1 MYDRTY
7 GTEWTELDRGEAI
20 DRAFALGVMA
30 AGGTKRRRELSRL
43 LETADSAYD
52 RSLIQL
58 AYDEGRT
65 QGLEASAED
74 TETLWKE
81 LVDELGNPREAPLP
95 AAVPGAIT
103 ELTLLRKRSEG
114 LPSSLDLPSM
124 LRK

>member
-1 MYDRTY
+1 MYDRTF
-7 GTEWTELDRGEAI
+7 GTDWTDLERGEAI
-20 DRAFALGVMA
+20 DRAFALGVLDA
-30 AGGTKRRRELSRL
+30 AGEKRRRELSRL
-43 LETADSAYD
+43 LDTAESAYD

-65 QGLEASAED
+65 QGLEAPADDS
-74 TETLWKE
+74 ETLWTE
-81 LVDELGNPREAPLP
+81 LVDELGRPRNAPLP

-103 ELTLLRKRSEG
+103 ELSLLDKRHDG